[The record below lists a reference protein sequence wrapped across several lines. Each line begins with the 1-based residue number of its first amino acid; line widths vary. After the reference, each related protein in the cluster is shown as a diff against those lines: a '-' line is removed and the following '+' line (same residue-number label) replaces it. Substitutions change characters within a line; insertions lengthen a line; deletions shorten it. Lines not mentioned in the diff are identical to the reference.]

1 MLVILPAART
11 YLIALAT
18 LLGSLI
24 ASLAMAQAHGQT
36 ANNQPPP
43 PALSQNPATVVIEAP
58 PGVTRPPRII
68 HRVGTAIPPPRNSVS
83 IKSTDAGHIPRQSA
97 VSGCINCGVI
107 DFIQR
112 STSGNAL
119 NAITSGVV
127 AGTIAREVNRHL
139 PYPGISHPQYGTG
152 MIPIPSGGNIAA
164 NPYQVGITLHDGGQ
178 AIIALPDVSH
188 LQQGDRVQLIDGA
201 IVVDRQ

>member
-127 AGTIAREVNRHL
+127 AGTIAREVNRQL
-139 PYPGISHPQYGTG
+139 PYPGIAHPHYGAG
-152 MIPIPSGGNIAA
+152 IVPNPSDGNIT
-164 NPYQVGITLHDGGQ
+164 NPYQVGITLHDGSQ

>member
-1 MLVILPAART
+1 MTIISSVARS
-11 YLIALAT
+11 YLLTTVA
-18 LLGSLI
+18 LLGFPI
-24 ASLAMAQAHGQT
+24 ASTAMAQGQQIT
-36 ANNQPPP
+36 SHQTSGHN
-43 PALSQNPATVVIEAP
+43 STQNPSAPTETP
-58 PGVTRPPRII
+58 PGISRPPRII
-68 HRVGTAIPPPRNSVS
+68 HRVGTAIPAPRNSVS

-97 VSGCINCGVI
+97 VSGCTNCGVI

-127 AGTIAREVNRHL
+127 AGTIAREVNRQL
-139 PYPGISHPQYGTG
+139 PYPGIAHPHYGAG
-152 MIPIPSGGNIAA
+152 IVPNPSDGNIT
-164 NPYQVGITLHDGGQ
+164 NPYQVGITLHDGSQ

>member
-1 MLVILPAART
+1 MPIILSVVHICH
-11 YLIALAT
+11 LSIIAL
-18 LLGSLI
+18 LGCLI
-24 ASLAMAQAHGQT
+24 TNIAMAQAQPITNNPSDHTT
-36 ANNQPPP
+36 A
-43 PALSQNPATVVIEAP
+43 QNPSASAETP

-97 VSGCINCGVI
+97 VSGCVNCGVI

-127 AGTIAREVNRHL
+127 AGTIAREVNRQL
-139 PYPGISHPQYGTG
+139 PYPGMAHSQYGTG
-152 MIPIPSGGNIAA
+152 IVPMPSGGNIAA
-164 NPYQVGITLHDGGQ
+164 NPYQVGITLHDGSQ

>member
-1 MLVILPAART
+1 MLVILPVART
-11 YLIALAT
+11 HLIALAT

-24 ASLAMAQAHGQT
+24 ASPALAQAYGQT
-36 ANNQPPP
+36 TNNQPPP

-152 MIPIPSGGNIAA
+152 MIPSNIAT
-164 NPYQVGITLHDGGQ
+164 NPYQVGITLHDGSQ